1 MSILQSDKN
10 ILSSLNSFMSREP
23 GEPDLAAT
31 TTNALQAD
39 AVLIRAALLW
49 IYRHPELSPLFYTI
63 SKYAANHTMTSC
75 FSEGLCKNCNR
86 TLHFLGMDVDH
97 VGTMDLCESAFMSV
111 YAELIHH
118 PLYSMELATK
128 GLEIIREA
136 ISDLAA
142 MPAAADAYHTEL
154 AKYIMTIN
162 GTTTAQTV
170 QKILKEGQHIYN
182 KNTAWLYVGLPEV
195 LAKIGVNKD
204 TRYISNV
211 INQVYDKWRHWGIYH
226 NNNIPKPILNIPK
239 VASSALGT

>member
-1 MSILQSDKN
+1 MSH
-10 ILSSLNSFMSREP
+10 EP
-23 GEPDLAAT
+23 GDDLAAT

-49 IYRHPELSPLFYTI
+49 ISRHPELSPLFYTI

-86 TLHFLGMDVDH
+86 TLHFLGMDVEH

-128 GLEIIREA
+128 GLEIFREA

-142 MPAAADAYHTEL
+142 MPAVADTYHSRL
-154 AKYIMTIN
+154 ANYITNMN
-162 GTTTAQTV
+162 GTTAQRV
-170 QKILKEGQHIYN
+170 QNILKEGQLIYS

-195 LAKIGVNKD
+195 LAKIGVRKD
-204 TRYISNV
+204 TLYISNV
-211 INQVYDKWRHWGIYH
+211 INEVYDKWRHWGIHH
-226 NNNIPKPILNIPK
+226 NNTIPTPILNMPK
-239 VASSALGT
+239 ALS